1 MGFGPA
7 HVLGHRRSPWW
18 HHGDLLREE
27 RASCADGGTPER
39 ERLQGRQASE
49 MRFNCITG
57 LAVERDGS
65 VLVCDHQ
72 PQRAVYHSPTF
83 RNIWNMP
90 RMPTAVSGPNRQP
103 AIVCASSVF
112 RDPDRENSV
121 QAEIMRDPVTP
132 TIPAGALPTMQ
143 SRREREYLHAKKDR
157 PGRLGSEKIHLQ
169 LLAHSMGS
177 PSGEATDIG
186 RAAGVCD

>member
-1 MGFGPA
+1 M
-7 HVLGHRRSPWW
+7 
-18 HHGDLLREE
+18 
-27 RASCADGGTPER
+27 SCDDGGTPER
-39 ERLQGRQASE
+39 EGPQGRQASE

-186 RAAGVCD
+186 RAAGVRD

>member
-1 MGFGPA
+1 
-7 HVLGHRRSPWW
+7 
-18 HHGDLLREE
+18 
-27 RASCADGGTPER
+27 
-39 ERLQGRQASE
+39 

-121 QAEIMRDPVTP
+121 QAEIMRVPITP
-132 TIPAGALPTMQ
+132 ENDWFLLGTSPYQDLFNIVDSTWFVSCRMMPTLIMTT
-143 SRREREYLHAKKDR
+143 LN
-157 PGRLGSEKIHLQ
+157 PGGSKLLGFF
-169 LLAHSMGS
+169 
-177 PSGEATDIG
+177 
-186 RAAGVCD
+186 